1 MTLIDCDEGRH
12 SAAILGILNDAILNS
27 TALYE
32 YVPRPPSA
40 MAAWFAAKRAGGF
53 PVLGV
58 EDGQGT
64 LLGFATYGGFRGFA
78 AYKYTVEHSVYVHPG
93 HRGRGVGRQLLS
105 ALVGRARAQD
115 LHGEERTRRLAEIA
129 FEVNER
135 TENIGARRLHT
146 IMERLLEDLSFEAP
160 DRQAECVQID
170 AAYVRA
176 KVGDLAK
183 NADLSKFIL

>member
-115 LHGEERTRRLAEIA
+115 LHLL
-129 FEVNER
+129 V
-135 TENIGARRLHT
+135 GAL
-146 IMERLLEDLSFEAP
+146 
-160 DRQAECVQID
+160 D
-170 AAYVRA
+170 AANAASIALHEGLGFAHAGTIREAAYKFDRWL
-176 KVGDLAK
+176 DLAFYQLRL
-183 NADLSKFIL
+183 DTPQQPVGG